1 MMIYHELTSEEEKV
15 PLVADTNVEKVIQ
28 LLADTKEIT

>member
-1 MMIYHELTSEEEKV
+1 MSEEEKV

-28 LLADTKEIT
+28 LLADTKRLLDKK